1 MLGKIR
7 FWKLQGP
14 RNDAYGWAIA
24 LKQMFRCKFL
34 YLEGP
39 ELYTGGKYSTC
50 IFLSNHRSW
59 GDFFLDV
66 VATEGYAQMLSRW
79 AVFFVFPVF
88 MTSVIIVRSVV
99 LFKRGAVKDKNA
111 LNDFIDRKLQASP
124 IKSLIVYPEGHRS
137 TKQQSLPMK
146 RGMLHFAYDRK
157 YPVQIVM
164 SANKESVMSEKAM
177 TAGFGQT
184 IVVGYSEPI
193 HSRQFPTFDDFASR
207 VQKEWDHQWKR
218 VYSSKIEDAK
228 VQAPP
233 EIDDR
238 HYSQTIKGLMVVA
251 VVATAGVAQNSW
263 RKGLWKDSQQAS
275 AHCKFQCCNG
285 LLKGGIMGVLH
296 LHVRAYEPH
305 CKFLQS
311 QASVGNRQRV
321 SFLWLTVFTLL
332 GASKRYATGF
342 GALRIMFQASA
353 AILLALG
360 FVSAQYPLE
369 QGIVPNDQYTA
380 APAAA
385 PLGTDGWRTGR
396 STFFD
401 GSDTFKNAYIARGA
415 GSFGDILYGSCEYA
429 SVRDGIA
436 RDYSDLPFDK
446 GQVAALAQKDPDY
459 PGSCGRCYEIR
470 CQDGLVIGNGT
481 TPVNIDEF
489 YYLATVNDT
498 VTDDYGRTFPGNSA
512 FNQSEQSVQCWND
525 SSSIFVHIIDSCPA
539 YQIKDGIEVQ
549 QLWCNSD
556 IYHFDLS
563 YWAFEQL
570 AHPTYGVMMVDFR
583 PVDCY
588 THESLV
594 FTPGFVNA
602 TIYGDQVETGWNY
615 GPYFLHSA
623 NFWLPGAGVSGS
635 NATCVN
641 VATKVSY
648 NETGPGGG
656 GLGFSA
662 VNGTDAGYQPFAG
675 KTTLDFWVK
684 SNSTGPGDETEVG
697 FPKGTLPDLNV
708 YLSNAEASV
717 FCAESLELTNLTPVE
732 TSRIQLR
739 VKDLLRT
746 PTLSGWTL

>member
-1 MLGKIR
+1 MMLC
-7 FWKLQGP
+7 P
-14 RNDAYGWAIA
+14 
-24 LKQMFRCKFL
+24 C
-34 YLEGP
+34 
-39 ELYTGGKYSTC
+39 
-50 IFLSNHRSW
+50 
-59 GDFFLDV
+59 
-66 VATEGYAQMLSRW
+66 
-79 AVFFVFPVF
+79 
-88 MTSVIIVRSVV
+88 
-99 LFKRGAVKDKNA
+99 
-111 LNDFIDRKLQASP
+111 
-124 IKSLIVYPEGHRS
+124 
-137 TKQQSLPMK
+137 
-146 RGMLHFAYDRK
+146 
-157 YPVQIVM
+157 
-164 SANKESVMSEKAM
+164 
-177 TAGFGQT
+177 
-184 IVVGYSEPI
+184 
-193 HSRQFPTFDDFASR
+193 
-207 VQKEWDHQWKR
+207 
-218 VYSSKIEDAK
+218 
-228 VQAPP
+228 
-233 EIDDR
+233 
-238 HYSQTIKGLMVVA
+238 
-251 VVATAGVAQNSW
+251 
-263 RKGLWKDSQQAS
+263 
-275 AHCKFQCCNG
+275 
-285 LLKGGIMGVLH
+285 
-296 LHVRAYEPH
+296 
-305 CKFLQS
+305 
-311 QASVGNRQRV
+311 
-321 SFLWLTVFTLL
+321 
-332 GASKRYATGF
+332 
-342 GALRIMFQASA
+342 
-353 AILLALG
+353 
-360 FVSAQYPLE
+360 
-369 QGIVPNDQYTA
+369 
-380 APAAA
+380 
-385 PLGTDGWRTGR
+385 
-396 STFFD
+396 
-401 GSDTFKNAYIARGA
+401 RGA

-717 FCAESLELTNLTPVE
+717 FCAESLELTNLTPVGTQATANGGTYYHFQIPFDSFNCAGGSAGSLANIDSIGFGSNSNAAYASFCLDE
-732 TSRIQLR
+732 L
-739 VKDLLRT
+739 VLV
-746 PTLSGWTL
+746 